1 MLHIGLHSDQNA
13 NSTEVH
19 VKFDFTVPNKQLDQM
34 IEYAECERAAIE
46 REINRGKKG
55 TPWEFL
61 KKLPFIESFDDNR
74 KRFGGLNEVVII
86 NDNGQ
91 TSLELINDYS
101 KSPEECLKRADDL
114 FFSKSTADKRKIMAM
129 TLEEGFMRNMA
140 MLERA
145 GLIVASGSQ
154 TEQILDAAGNPTGNT
169 RPQNRLLQYKN
180 VGLDSEVINALRKLY
195 ISEYKVEKNT
205 NLTLEQAGRA
215 ESQAI
220 CAYVWDIYLRG
231 VMSNEETERM
241 YTGQPQFF
249 KWRHGKIKDSISGK
263 TLDTITDRHSDQSKR
278 LGGLGSTGDRNR
290 TDLANMRRTYKCAEI
305 EDQLVKSKLYEEIKS
320 SFIDNYVREA
330 YINYKEDL
338 INSDESLTEEERTQ
352 ALDQL
357 NDDVYEKDPDTKK
370 NKLTIEAIK
379 KEFEDAGLSSAYEI
393 ALHNAETDASAY
405 SGDINVADGA
415 ALITPKMA
423 KDLLRQRGRFTSK
436 VKEAFDIL
444 EGKKFEDGK
453 HVNPLTNEEAYLIVT
468 DALIGAQKYSA
479 YGYRIDKSTGDIP
492 VHYYNKYAL

>member
-61 KKLPFIESFDDNR
+61 KKLPFIEFFDENR

-114 FFSKSTADKRKIMAM
+114 FFSKSTAEKRKIMAM

-180 VGLDSEVINALRKLY
+180 IGLDSEVINALRKLY
-195 ISEYKVEKNT
+195 ISEYKVEKNA
-205 NLTLEQAGRA
+205 NLTLE
-215 ESQAI
+215 
-220 CAYVWDIYLRG
+220 
-231 VMSNEETERM
+231 
-241 YTGQPQFF
+241 
-249 KWRHGKIKDSISGK
+249 
-263 TLDTITDRHSDQSKR
+263 
-278 LGGLGSTGDRNR
+278 
-290 TDLANMRRTYKCAEI
+290 
-305 EDQLVKSKLYEEIKS
+305 
-320 SFIDNYVREA
+320 
-330 YINYKEDL
+330 
-338 INSDESLTEEERTQ
+338 
-352 ALDQL
+352 
-357 NDDVYEKDPDTKK
+357 
-370 NKLTIEAIK
+370 
-379 KEFEDAGLSSAYEI
+379 
-393 ALHNAETDASAY
+393 
-405 SGDINVADGA
+405 
-415 ALITPKMA
+415 
-423 KDLLRQRGRFTSK
+423 
-436 VKEAFDIL
+436 
-444 EGKKFEDGK
+444 
-453 HVNPLTNEEAYLIVT
+453 
-468 DALIGAQKYSA
+468 
-479 YGYRIDKSTGDIP
+479 
-492 VHYYNKYAL
+492 